1 MSAGQSGMAGIA
13 PRSEAGSAAL
23 LYRKVALRLVPFLF
37 LCYVLNYIDRVNI
50 SFASLQFR
58 QDLGMST
65 AAYGFG
71 VGIFFAGYVLFEVPS
86 NLLLQRYGARRTIMR
101 IMVLWGLVSI
111 STLFIRSATQFYVVR
126 VLLGIAEAGFFPG
139 IIYYLT
145 CWFPSAL
152 RARIVSQFVLAI
164 ALAGIVGGPVSGWIM
179 TAASGVGGLRGWQWL
194 FLVEGIPPILA
205 GVAAYFYLDDGPR
218 DAAWLTAPEKA
229 AILGDL
235 SAEAATRASARHGS
249 FATALRDPRLF
260 LAALT
265 YFTIPWAGS
274 VINYWG
280 PTIIRNSGVVETW
293 KVGLLSAIPYL
304 VGGAGML
311 AINWHS
317 DRRLE
322 RRWHY
327 AGSISLAALAIA
339 LLPQVAGNWVVAI
352 CLLAVLSVGYL
363 AATAVFWSIPTAY
376 LSSGAAAGSIALI
389 SSIGQCGGLVAP
401 NVIGWVQ
408 GETGSMSNGFY
419 IVAGVLCLGT
429 AVMLLG
435 LPARLLRE
443 RRLDGV

>member
-1 MSAGQSGMAGIA
+1 M
-13 PRSEAGSAAL
+13 
-23 LYRKVALRLVPFLF
+23 
-37 LCYVLNYIDRVNI
+37 
-50 SFASLQFR
+50 
-58 QDLGMST
+58 
-65 AAYGFG
+65 
-71 VGIFFAGYVLFEVPS
+71 
-86 NLLLQRYGARRTIMR
+86 
-101 IMVLWGLVSI
+101 
-111 STLFIRSATQFYVVR
+111 
-126 VLLGIAEAGFFPG
+126 
-139 IIYYLT
+139 
-145 CWFPSAL
+145 
-152 RARIVSQFVLAI
+152 SQFVLAI

-194 FLVEGIPPILA
+194 FLLEGIPPILA

-235 SAEAATRASARHGS
+235 AAEAATRASARHGS

-304 VGGAGML
+304 VGGVGML

-408 GETGSMSNGFY
+408 GGTGSMSVGFY
-419 IVAGVLCLGT
+419 IVAVVLCLGT

-443 RRLDGV
+443 RRLDGAS